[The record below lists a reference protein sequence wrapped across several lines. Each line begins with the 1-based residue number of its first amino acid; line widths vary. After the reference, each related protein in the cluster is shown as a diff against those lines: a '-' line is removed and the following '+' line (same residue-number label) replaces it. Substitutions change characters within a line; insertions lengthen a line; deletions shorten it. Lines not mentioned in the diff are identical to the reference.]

1 MKVHEWKKSKAAG
14 DKGEKILIKFLN
26 KQDKIKR
33 VVDLSNKKQYQDK
46 DIDLG
51 LVRVGENNEE
61 IKETAEIKTD
71 SRSNDTGNVFFETH
85 SNLEANT
92 LGCFLKTEADWLLY
106 YCVNENFVYAARMK
120 DLKPWFLKNLDSFA
134 DKKLRN
140 KATNG
145 RKAYTT
151 KGKVIPKRS
160 IETLSFVKKYEG
172 IKERANGK
180 S

>member
-85 SNLEANT
+85 SNLEANIGM
-92 LGCFLKTEADWLLY
+92 LS
-106 YCVNENFVYAARMK
+106 
-120 DLKPWFLKNLDSFA
+120 KN
-134 DKKLRN
+134 
-140 KATNG
+140 
-145 RKAYTT
+145 
-151 KGKVIPKRS
+151 
-160 IETLSFVKKYEG
+160 
-172 IKERANGK
+172 
-180 S
+180 